1 MFINKKEFKEMNER
15 YSKLR
20 TRVIDL
26 EDKIDRQTSI
36 DIKIPADPSIY
47 NGYDNTKEIPIADIL
62 ENLIKTLGYKIT
74 YKHKP
79 EEVIYSFKKIK
90 ANSKTKKEQ

>member
-26 EDKIDRQTSI
+26 EDKINSQTSI
-36 DIKIPADPSIY
+36 DIKIPVDDKYIC
-47 NGYDNTKEIPIADIL
+47 YDNTKTVPITDVL

-74 YKHKP
+74 YKHKR
-79 EEVIYSFKKIK
+79 EEEIYSFKKIK
-90 ANSKTKKEQ
+90 ENSITKKEQ